1 MAKKIIDDS
10 DEAAKAA
17 EHARKLARIRMQN
30 NRKKNNTKGGE
41 LISGNIGAEES
52 EDLKSI
58 LQWQLKTDPDAS
70 KIGAI
75 RWAISY
81 AAKKLRDE
89 GKLK

>member
-1 MAKKIIDDS
+1 MAKKKHENA

-17 EHARKLARIRMQN
+17 EHARELARIRMQN

-58 LQWQLKTDPDAS
+58 LDWQLKTDSEAT

-75 RWAISY
+75 RWAITY

-89 GKLK
+89 GKIK

>member
-1 MAKKIIDDS
+1 MAKKKHENA

-17 EHARKLARIRMQN
+17 EHARELARIRMQN
-30 NRKKNNTKGGE
+30 NRKNNNTKGGE

-58 LQWQLKTDPDAS
+58 LDWQLKTDSEAT

-75 RWAISY
+75 RWAITY

-89 GKLK
+89 GKIK

>member
-1 MAKKIIDDS
+1 MAKKKHEDP
-10 DEAAKAA
+10 DEAAKV
-17 EHARKLARIRMQN
+17 ERARELARIRMQN
-30 NRKKNNTKGGE
+30 NRNKNNTKGGE

-70 KIGAI
+70 KIGAV